1 MMIKNQRQ
9 YRVTKAQAAK
19 LDAALKSFSAQSG
32 NDRTTHPRLIKA
44 QADALRSQ
52 LESLRSEL
60 REYDELKAGDMPPPD
75 LGYIAA
81 VPQDLIRARIA
92 SGLSQKELA
101 ERLGMPE
108 QQIQRYEATDYE
120 SVSFA
125 RIMEIVEALQEVL
138 REVSITPNRYAGGGR
153 LR

>member
-1 MMIKNQRQ
+1 MIKNERQ
-9 YRVTKAQAAK
+9 YRITKAQAAK
-19 LDAALKSFSAQSG
+19 LSAALESFTAQTAD
-32 NDRTTHPRLIKA
+32 DRTTHPRLIRA

-52 LESLRSEL
+52 LESLRGDVL
-60 REYDELKAGDMPPPD
+60 EYERIKEGDVAPPD
-75 LGYIAA
+75 LSYITD

-108 QQIQRYEATDYE
+108 QQIQRYESTEYE

-125 RIMEIVEALQEVL
+125 RIAEIAEVL
-138 REVSITPNRYAGGGR
+138 QAARLSPDRFAGSGR